1 MFPAIPRIV
10 PLFPCA
16 CTAILLSCVPAPD
29 PDPAPSGLRAYFVDV
44 GQGDACV
51 LRTPHNRWY
60 LDDVGNDA
68 HALLAFLR
76 MKAVDTVQA
85 ILLSHP
91 DLDHF
96 GALPALLRAFPVKRV
111 HLPSGS
117 SALPAWKEAL
127 ADLDASGIALDTLFE
142 GDTLLWD
149 GAGIQVLWPPPLSTL
164 AGNDLSTVIRAEFAG
179 KRILLTGDIEENAEQ
194 AIRSSHADLA
204 ADILKAAHHGSRT
217 SSGMAFVAAVD
228 PRWAIISCDSTAY
241 GHPHAE
247 ALADLEWAMGGRE
260 RILRT
265 DREGTIA
272 FELGEWGVR
281 RIDPWA
287 E

>member
-1 MFPAIPRIV
+1 MFTAIPRIV

-29 PDPAPSGLRAYFVDV
+29 PDPAPSGMRAYFVDV
-44 GQGDACV
+44 GQGDACAI
-51 LRTPHNRWY
+51 RTAQDRWY

-68 HALLAFLR
+68 HALLAFLA
-76 MKAVDTVQA
+76 MKRVDTLQA

-96 GALPALLRAFPVKRV
+96 GALSALLRALPVKRV
-111 HLPSGS
+111 FVPAGNG
-117 SALPAWKEAL
+117 ANPAWRQTL
-127 ADLDASGIALDTLFE
+127 ADLDASRAALDTLYE
-142 GDTLLWD
+142 GDTLIWD
-149 GAGIQVLWPPPLSTL
+149 GARIEVVWPPPLAGLS
-164 AGNDLSTVIRAEFAG
+164 GNDLSTVIRIGYAG
-179 KRILLTGDIEENAEQ
+179 KRVLLTGDIEEPAER
-194 AIRSSHADLA
+194 AIREGHPDLA
-204 ADILKAAHHGSRT
+204 ADILKVAHHGSRT
-217 SSGMAFVAAVD
+217 SSGLDFVGSVD
-228 PRWAIISCDSTAY
+228 PRWAVISCDSSVY

-247 ALADLEWAMGGRE
+247 ALADLEWVMGDGT

-265 DREGTIA
+265 DREGTLA
-272 FELGEWGVR
+272 FELDGWGVR

>member
-1 MFPAIPRIV
+1 MFTAIPRIV

-16 CTAILLSCVPAPD
+16 CTAILLSCLPAPD
-29 PDPAPSGLRAYFVDV
+29 PDPAPSGMRAYFLDV
-44 GQGDACV
+44 GQGDACAF
-51 LRTPHNRWY
+51 RTPHNRWY

-68 HALLAFLR
+68 HALLAFLA
-76 MKAVDTVQA
+76 MKRVDTVQA

-96 GALPALLRAFPVKRV
+96 GALSALLRAVPIKQVF
-111 HLPSGS
+111 
-117 SALPAWKEAL
+117 LPAGEGASPAWRETL
-127 ADLDASGIALDTLFE
+127 ADLDASHAALDTLYD

-149 GAGIQVLWPPPLSTL
+149 GARIRVVWPPPLAAFS
-164 AGNDLSTVIRAEFAG
+164 GNDLSTVIRVEYAG
-179 KRILLTGDIEENAEQ
+179 KRILLTGDIEDPAEQ
-194 AIRSSHADLA
+194 AIRSAHPDLA
-204 ADILKAAHHGSRT
+204 GDILKVAHHGSRT
-217 SSGMAFVAAVD
+217 SSGLAFLESVR
-228 PRWAIISCDSTAY
+228 PRWAVISCDSSVY

-247 ALADLEWAMGGRE
+247 ALADLEWVMGAGAP
-260 RILRT
+260 ILRT